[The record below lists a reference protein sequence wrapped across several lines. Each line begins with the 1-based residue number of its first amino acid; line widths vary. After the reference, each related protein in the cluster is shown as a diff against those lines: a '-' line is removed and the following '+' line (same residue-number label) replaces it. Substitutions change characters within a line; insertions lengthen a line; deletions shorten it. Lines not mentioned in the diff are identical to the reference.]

1 MSLATSLLIAANLV
15 PVLLLAVTIVT
26 AFLALRGFRQS
37 RQALSESASLIAVIV
52 SALTSRIET
61 SENLIV
67 QLRSDVDSINTRHT
81 DFEKTNTSVRTEYAN
96 LLGYVQ
102 ELLTYDKRFV
112 SELTKLKTRLA
123 VLPQQTQRNLGFKPD
138 LVLRGENIMEALT
151 PTEIQVV
158 KMLTEEGPKAAPE
171 LGKRLNKS
179 REHMAGLMKKLYMEG
194 YVDRESN
201 HTPFRY
207 KLSEKLRSTLK
218 MDGESQS
225 ITASSE
231 KT

>member
-15 PVLLLAVTIVT
+15 PVLLLTVTIVT

-37 RQALSESASLIAVIV
+37 RQALSESASLITVIV

-67 QLRSDVDSINTRHT
+67 QLRSDVDSINTRHN
-81 DFEKTNTSVRTEYAN
+81 FEKTNTSVRTEYVN

-112 SELTKLKTRLA
+112 NELTKLKTRLA
-123 VLPQQTQRNLGFKPD
+123 VLPQQTQRNLGSKPD

-158 KMLTEEGPKAAPE
+158 KMLSEEGPKAAPE

-179 REHMAGLMKKLYMEG
+179 REHMARLMKKLYLEG

-207 KLSEKLRSTLK
+207 RLSEKLRSTLK

-225 ITASSE
+225 IMASSE

>member
-1 MSLATSLLIAANLV
+1 MSFATSLLIETNLV
-15 PVLLLAVTIVT
+15 PELLLTATIVA

-37 RQALSESASLIAVIV
+37 KQALSESASLITVIV
-52 SALTSRIET
+52 GALTSRIET

-67 QLRSDVDSINTRHT
+67 QLRSDVDSINIRHT
-81 DFEKTNTSVRTEYAN
+81 DFEKTNTSVRTEYVN

-112 SELTKLKTRLA
+112 SELSKLKTRLA
-123 VLPQQTQRNLGFKPD
+123 VLPQTERNLGSRPD
-138 LVLRGENIMEALT
+138 LVLRGENIMQALT

-179 REHMAGLMKKLYMEG
+179 REHMARLMKKLYMEG

-207 KLSEKLRSTLK
+207 RLSEKLRSTLK
-218 MDGESQS
+218 MDDESQS

>member
-1 MSLATSLLIAANLV
+1 MSWATSLLTANFV
-15 PVLLLAVTIVT
+15 PVLLLAATIIT

-37 RQALSESASLIAVIV
+37 RQALSESASLITVIV
-52 SALTSRIET
+52 GALTSRIET
-61 SENLIV
+61 SEELII

-81 DFEKTNTSVRTEYAN
+81 DFEKTNASVRIEYVN
-96 LLGYVQ
+96 LLGYVH
-102 ELLTYDKRFV
+102 ELLTYYKRFV
-112 SELTKLKTRLA
+112 NELTKLKTHL
-123 VLPQQTQRNLGFKPD
+123 VGLPQTQRNLGSKPG

-158 KMLTEEGPKAAPE
+158 KMLSEEGPKAAPE

-179 REHMAGLMKKLYMEG
+179 REHMARLMKRLYLEG

-207 KLSEKLRSTLK
+207 RLSEKLRSTLK

-225 ITASSE
+225 IMAPSE

>member
-1 MSLATSLLIAANLV
+1 MSSATSLLILANLV
-15 PVLLLAVTIVT
+15 PVLLLTATIVT
-26 AFLALRGFRQS
+26 TFLALRGFRQS
-37 RQALSESASLIAVIV
+37 RQALSESASLITVIV

-61 SENLIV
+61 SENLII
-67 QLRSDVDSINTRHT
+67 QLRSDVDSINTHHT
-81 DFEKTNTSVRTEYAN
+81 DFEKTNTSVRREYVN
-96 LLGYVQ
+96 LLAYVQ

-112 SELTKLKTRLA
+112 SELTELKTRL
-123 VLPQQTQRNLGFKPD
+123 VLPQTQRNLGSKPG
-138 LVLRGENIMEALT
+138 LVLRGENIMDALT

-158 KMLTEEGPKAAPE
+158 NILSEEGPKAAPE

-179 REHMAGLMKKLYMEG
+179 REHMARLMKKLYLEG

-207 KLSEKLRSTLK
+207 RLSEKLRSTLK
-218 MDGESQS
+218 MDGESES
-225 ITASSE
+225 IMAPSE

>member
-15 PVLLLAVTIVT
+15 PVLLLTVTIVT
-26 AFLALRGFRQS
+26 TFLALRGFRQS
-37 RQALSESASLIAVIV
+37 RQALSESASLITVIV

-67 QLRSDVDSINTRHT
+67 QLRSDVDSINTRHN
-81 DFEKTNTSVRTEYAN
+81 FEKTNPSVRTEYVN

-112 SELTKLKTRLA
+112 NELTKLKTRLA
-123 VLPQQTQRNLGFKPD
+123 VLPQQTQRNLGSKPD

-158 KMLTEEGPKAAPE
+158 KMLSEEGPKAAPE

-179 REHMAGLMKKLYMEG
+179 REHMARLMKKLYLEG

-207 KLSEKLRSTLK
+207 RLSEKLRSTLK

-225 ITASSE
+225 IMASSE

>member
-1 MSLATSLLIAANLV
+1 
-15 PVLLLAVTIVT
+15 
-26 AFLALRGFRQS
+26 
-37 RQALSESASLIAVIV
+37 VIV

-67 QLRSDVDSINTRHT
+67 QLRSDVDSINTRET
-81 DFEKTNTSVRTEYAN
+81 DFEQTNSSVRTEYVN
-96 LLGYVQ
+96 LLAYVQ

-112 SELTKLKTRLA
+112 SELTKLKTRL
-123 VLPQQTQRNLGFKPD
+123 VELPQAQRNLGSKPG
-138 LVLRGENIMEALT
+138 LVLGGENIMEALT

-158 KMLTEEGPKAAPE
+158 KMLSEEGPKAAPE

-179 REHMAGLMKKLYMEG
+179 REHMARLMKKLYLEG

-207 KLSEKLRSTLK
+207 RLSEKLRSTLK
-218 MDGESQS
+218 MGSESQP
-225 ITASSE
+225 IMAPSE

>member
-15 PVLLLAVTIVT
+15 PVLLLTVTIVT
-26 AFLALRGFRQS
+26 TFLALRGFRQS
-37 RQALSESASLIAVIV
+37 RQALSESASLITVIV

-67 QLRSDVDSINTRHT
+67 QLRSDVDSINTRHN
-81 DFEKTNTSVRTEYAN
+81 FEKTNPSVRTEYVN

-112 SELTKLKTRLA
+112 NELTKLKTRLA
-123 VLPQQTQRNLGFKPD
+123 VLPQQTQRNLGSKPD

-179 REHMAGLMKKLYMEG
+179 REHMARLMKKLYLEG

-207 KLSEKLRSTLK
+207 RLSEKLRSTLK

-225 ITASSE
+225 IMASSE
-231 KT
+231 KA

>member
-1 MSLATSLLIAANLV
+1 MSFATSLLIETNLV
-15 PVLLLAVTIVT
+15 PELLLTATIVA

-37 RQALSESASLIAVIV
+37 KQALSESASLITVIV
-52 SALTSRIET
+52 GALTSRIET

-67 QLRSDVDSINTRHT
+67 QLRSDVDSINIRHT
-81 DFEKTNTSVRTEYAN
+81 DFEKTNTSVRTEYVN

-112 SELTKLKTRLA
+112 SELSKLKTRLA
-123 VLPQQTQRNLGFKPD
+123 VLPQTERNLGSRPD
-138 LVLRGENIMEALT
+138 LVLRGENIMQALT

-179 REHMAGLMKKLYMEG
+179 REHMARLMKKLYLEG

-207 KLSEKLRSTLK
+207 RLSEKLRSTLK

-225 ITASSE
+225 IMAASE

>member
-1 MSLATSLLIAANLV
+1 VSSGTSLLIANFV
-15 PVLLLAVTIVT
+15 PVLLLTATIVT

-37 RQALSESASLIAVIV
+37 RQALSESASLITVIV
-52 SALTSRIET
+52 SALISRIET
-61 SENLIV
+61 SEDLIV
-67 QLRSDVDSINTRHT
+67 QLRSDINSINARHI
-81 DFEKTNTSVRTEYAN
+81 DFEKINTSVRTEYVN

-112 SELTKLKTRLA
+112 SELTELKTRL
-123 VLPQQTQRNLGFKPD
+123 VWLPQTQRNLGSKPG

-158 KMLTEEGPKAAPE
+158 KMLSEDGPKAAPE

-179 REHMAGLMKKLYMEG
+179 REHMARLMKKLYLEG

-207 KLSEKLRSTLK
+207 RLSEKLRSTLG

-225 ITASSE
+225 IMAPSE
-231 KT
+231 T

>member
-1 MSLATSLLIAANLV
+1 MSSATSLLILANLV
-15 PVLLLAVTIVT
+15 PMLLLTATIVT

-37 RQALSESASLIAVIV
+37 RQALSESASLITVIV

-61 SENLIV
+61 SENLII
-67 QLRSDVDSINTRHT
+67 QLRSDVDSINTHHT
-81 DFEKTNTSVRTEYAN
+81 DFEKTNTSVRREYVN
-96 LLGYVQ
+96 LLAYVQ

-112 SELTKLKTRLA
+112 SELTELKTRL
-123 VLPQQTQRNLGFKPD
+123 VLPQTQRNLGSKPG
-138 LVLRGENIMEALT
+138 LVLRGENIMDALT

-158 KMLTEEGPKAAPE
+158 NILSEEGPKAAPE

-179 REHMAGLMKKLYMEG
+179 REHMARLMKKLYLEG

-201 HTPFRY
+201 HAPFRY
-207 KLSEKLRSTLK
+207 RLSEKLQSTLK
-218 MDGESQS
+218 IGSQSQS
-225 ITASSE
+225 IMAPSE

>member
-1 MSLATSLLIAANLV
+1 MSSATSLLILANLV
-15 PVLLLAVTIVT
+15 PVLLLTATIVT

-37 RQALSESASLIAVIV
+37 RQALSESASLITVIV

-61 SENLIV
+61 SEDLII
-67 QLRSDVDSINTRHT
+67 QLRSDVDSINIHHT
-81 DFEKTNTSVRTEYAN
+81 DFEKTNTSVRREYVN
-96 LLGYVQ
+96 LLAYVQ

-112 SELTKLKTRLA
+112 SELAELKTRLV
-123 VLPQQTQRNLGFKPD
+123 VLPQTQRNLGSKPG
-138 LVLRGENIMEALT
+138 LVLRGENIMDALT

-158 KMLTEEGPKAAPE
+158 NILSEEGPKAAPE

-179 REHMAGLMKKLYMEG
+179 REHMARLMKKLYLEG

-201 HTPFRY
+201 HAPFRY
-207 KLSEKLRSTLK
+207 RLSEKLQSTLK
-218 MDGESQS
+218 IGSQSQS
-225 ITASSE
+225 IMAPSE

>member
-1 MSLATSLLIAANLV
+1 MSPATSLLIAANLV
-15 PVLLLAVTIVT
+15 PVLLLTATIVA

-37 RQALSESASLIAVIV
+37 RQALSESASLITVIV

-123 VLPQQTQRNLGFKPD
+123 VLPQTQRNLGSKPD

-179 REHMAGLMKKLYMEG
+179 REHMARLMKKLYLEG

-207 KLSEKLRSTLK
+207 RLSEKLRSTLK

-225 ITASSE
+225 IMASSE

>member
-1 MSLATSLLIAANLV
+1 MSSATNLLIAANLV
-15 PVLLLAVTIVT
+15 PVLLLTATIIT

-37 RQALSESASLIAVIV
+37 RQALSESASLITVIV

-67 QLRSDVDSINTRHT
+67 QLRTDVDSINTRHT
-81 DFEKTNTSVRTEYAN
+81 DFEKINTSVRTEYVN

-112 SELTKLKTRLA
+112 SELTKLKTRLT
-123 VLPQQTQRNLGFKPD
+123 VLPQTERNFGSKPD

-158 KMLTEEGPKAAPE
+158 KMLSQEGPKAAPE

-179 REHMAGLMKKLYMEG
+179 REHMARLMKKLYLEG

-207 KLSEKLRSTLK
+207 RLSEKLRSTLK
-218 MDGESQS
+218 LDGESQS
-225 ITASSE
+225 IMASSE

>member
-15 PVLLLAVTIVT
+15 PMLLLAVTIVT

-37 RQALSESASLIAVIV
+37 RQALSESASLITVIV

-81 DFEKTNTSVRTEYAN
+81 DFEKTNTSVRTEYVN

-123 VLPQQTQRNLGFKPD
+123 VLPQAERNLGSKPD

-158 KMLTEEGPKAAPE
+158 KMLSEEGPKAAHE

-179 REHMAGLMKKLYMEG
+179 REHMARLMKKLYLEG

-207 KLSEKLRSTLK
+207 RLSEKLRSTLK

-225 ITASSE
+225 IMASSE

>member
-1 MSLATSLLIAANLV
+1 MITTNLV
-15 PVLLLAVTIVT
+15 PVLLLTATIVT

-37 RQALSESASLIAVIV
+37 RQALSESASLITVIV

-81 DFEKTNTSVRTEYAN
+81 DFEKTNSSVRTEYVN
-96 LLGYVQ
+96 LLAYVQ

-112 SELTKLKTRLA
+112 SELTKLKTRL
-123 VLPQQTQRNLGFKPD
+123 VELPQAQRNLGSKPG
-138 LVLRGENIMEALT
+138 LVLGGENIMEALT

-158 KMLTEEGPKAAPE
+158 KMLSEEGPKAAPE

-179 REHMAGLMKKLYMEG
+179 REHMARLMKKLYLEG

-207 KLSEKLRSTLK
+207 RLSEKLRSTLK
-218 MDGESQS
+218 MGSESQP
-225 ITASSE
+225 IMAPSE